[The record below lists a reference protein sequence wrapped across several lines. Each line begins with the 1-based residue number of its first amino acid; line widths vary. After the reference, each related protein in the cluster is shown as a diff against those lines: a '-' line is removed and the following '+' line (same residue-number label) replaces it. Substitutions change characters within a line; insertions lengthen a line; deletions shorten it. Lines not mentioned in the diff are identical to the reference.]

1 MFTIFINGIFFS
13 LKDIRLGYYAD
24 NNTLSCNKYIE
35 TVISY
40 LRHDFSI
47 SAADLPT
54 SNKPNGEIFLKQA
67 ETGLKRRDFK

>member
-24 NNTLSCNKYIE
+24 NKYIE